1 MTVLSFKLGLLQSGF
16 KLAGRES
23 CVAHYFKGRYKV
35 KNSFQR
41 ESSQFT
47 WLVIPKS
54 YMRVFLCSCLFKYLS
69 CMQGVLMFSYLNTL
83 VMKFLTIA
91 EQSSSQKSFTHIINE
106 ENTDLLTNLWKVT
119 ATYLV
124 NGTY

>member
-1 MTVLSFKLGLLQSGF
+1 
-16 KLAGRES
+16 
-23 CVAHYFKGRYKV
+23 
-35 KNSFQR
+35 
-41 ESSQFT
+41 
-47 WLVIPKS
+47 
-54 YMRVFLCSCLFKYLS
+54 
-69 CMQGVLMFSYLNTL
+69 MQGVLMFSYLNTL

-91 EQSSSQKSFTHIINE
+91 EQSGSQKFFTHIINE